1 MNVHTASRC
10 SVRPWQGEARAPPR
24 CIPPVVAVPP
34 PTPPAFRGKVP
45 MSAEAEKD
53 NRKKKRFSVC
63 WTPDEYAEMTTRA
76 AEAGLSVS
84 AFIRAAALGDAG
96 PRARRRPIV
105 DAAALAQTHAELR
118 RIGNNLNQI
127 AHALNI
133 GETVFFPTVI
143 KAHEELSIVLFEIA
157 RALGYRPEG

>member
-1 MNVHTASRC
+1 MNDDTEQKDDRKEDAS
-10 SVRPWQGEARAPPR
+10 QPR
-24 CIPPVVAVPP
+24 QRII
-34 PTPPAFRGKVP
+34 K
-45 MSAEAEKD
+45 
-53 NRKKKRFSVC
+53 FSVS
-63 WTPDEYAEMTTRA
+63 WTPDEADRVKTRA

-133 GETVFFPTVI
+133 GEAVLMPTI
-143 KAHEELSIVLFEIA
+143 TKAHEELSIVLFEIA

>member
-1 MNVHTASRC
+1 MNDDIDQHR
-10 SVRPWQGEARAPPR
+10 
-24 CIPPVVAVPP
+24 
-34 PTPPAFRGKVP
+34 
-45 MSAEAEKD
+45 D
-53 NRKKKRFSVC
+53 DRKKRAENPEDARTVKFSVS
-63 WTPDEYAEMTTRA
+63 WTPDEASRVKARA

-105 DAAALAQTHAELR
+105 DAAALAKTHAELR

-133 GETVFFPTVI
+133 SETVFFPTVI